1 MLYTTKIP
9 NLFNFTGEKR
19 VNRDIFGKQI
29 QMEDVVYSHILTK
42 LSVFVQLSILLLLEF
57 SEHVHIRVFF
67 ALILENNVKKG
78 PK

>member
-1 MLYTTKIP
+1 
-9 NLFNFTGEKR
+9 
-19 VNRDIFGKQI
+19 
-29 QMEDVVYSHILTK
+29 MEGVVYSHILTK